1 MNETDERSVLL
12 GPAEIHA
19 IAAALDIRP
28 TKVLGQNF
36 VHDGGTVRRIV
47 RAGGVGRDDH
57 VLEVGPGL
65 GSLTLALLETGAHVD
80 AVEIDPR
87 LARALPETV
96 RARMPE
102 ATERLTVTCMDAMKV
117 TPDELGDAAPTKL
130 VANLPYNV
138 AVPVLLRLLE
148 RFETLREVLVMV
160 QAEVADR
167 LVAGPRSRTYG
178 GPSLKAAWYG
188 HAERAGSIGRAVFW
202 PIPNVDSALV
212 RLTRRD
218 EPLGDAVLRDAT
230 FDAIDRA
237 FGQRR
242 KTLRAALRDWA
253 GSGEAAADLLT
264 RAGID
269 PQARGETLSIGQFVD
284 LGRLIVAARRDPF
297 TPEGAYASTR
307 NGEAHA

>member
-1 MNETDERSVLL
+1 M
-12 GPAEIHA
+12 
-19 IAAALDIRP
+19 
-28 TKVLGQNF
+28 
-36 VHDGGTVRRIV
+36 
-47 RAGGVGRDDH
+47 
-57 VLEVGPGL
+57 LEVGPGL

-117 TPDELGDAAPTKL
+117 TPDDLGDTAPTKL

-148 RFETLREVLVMV
+148 RFETLRDVLVMV

-178 GPSLKAAWYG
+178 VPSLKAAWYG

-269 PQARGETLSIGQFVD
+269 PQARGETLSIDQFVD
-284 LGRLIVAARRDPF
+284 LGRLIVAARRDPS
-297 TPEGAYASTR
+297 TPEGVYASTR

>member
-1 MNETDERSVLL
+1 M
-12 GPAEIHA
+12 
-19 IAAALDIRP
+19 
-28 TKVLGQNF
+28 
-36 VHDGGTVRRIV
+36 
-47 RAGGVGRDDH
+47 
-57 VLEVGPGL
+57 LEVGPGL

-96 RARMPE
+96 RTRMPE

-117 TPDELGDAAPTKL
+117 TPDDLGDAAPTKL

-148 RFETLREVLVMV
+148 RFETLRDVLVMV

-178 GPSLKAAWYG
+178 VPSLKAAWYG
-188 HAERAGSIGRAVFW
+188 NAERAGSIGRAVFW
-202 PIPNVDSALV
+202 PVPNVDSALV

-242 KTLRAALRDWA
+242 KTLRAAQGGT

-269 PQARGETLSIGQFVD
+269 PQARGETLSIDQFVD
-284 LGRLIVAARRDPF
+284 LGRLIVAARHDPS
-297 TPEGAYASTR
+297 TPEGAYTSTR

>member
-1 MNETDERSVLL
+1 MNETDERSALL

-148 RFETLREVLVMV
+148 RFETLRDVLVMV

-178 GPSLKAAWYG
+178 VPSLKAAWYG
-188 HAERAGSIGRAVFW
+188 DAERAGSIGRAVFW
-202 PIPNVDSALV
+202 PVPNVDSALV

-242 KTLRAALRDWA
+242 KTLRAALRERA

-269 PQARGETLSIGQFVD
+269 PQARGETLSIDQFVD
-284 LGRLIVAARRDPF
+284 LGRLIVAARRDPS

>member
-1 MNETDERSVLL
+1 MNETDERSALL

-117 TPDELGDAAPTKL
+117 TPDVLGDAAPTKL

-148 RFETLREVLVMV
+148 RFETLRDVLVMV

-178 GPSLKAAWYG
+178 VPSLKAAWYG
-188 HAERAGSIGRAVFW
+188 DAERAGSIGRAVFW
-202 PIPNVDSALV
+202 PVPNVDSALV

-284 LGRLIVAARRDPF
+284 LGRLIVAARRDPS